1 MLPRRDSQDAR
12 KASRQD
18 VRQHT
23 EDDLAQRWK
32 ICDDD
37 SDTNFVDGAYAQID
51 SVPIGLLRTKELVSG
66 GDLGDGD
73 TRTSVP
79 GQLFFST
86 LKWYEILH
94 KRHQEHDPNTPLG
107 LFANLHMPQV
117 HDRSGRIYLSNIS
130 L

>member
-1 MLPRRDSQDAR
+1 MLPRRYSQGAR
-12 KASRQD
+12 QASRQD

-32 ICDDD
+32 ICDND

-51 SVPIGLLRTKELVSG
+51 SVPIRLFRTKELICG

-73 TRTSVP
+73 TRASVP
-79 GQLFFST
+79 SQLFFST
-86 LKWYEILH
+86 LERYETLH

-107 LFANLHMPQV
+107 LFGNLHVSQV
-117 HDRSGRIYLSNIS
+117 HDRSGRIYLSSIS